1 MVRPCLSASPPR
13 PRLISPVVHFVLI
26 HPTLCAGH
34 RPGCWVIGKNH
45 TRSGAR
51 CSGHSDFEG
60 EAEAH
65 PPSAQV
71 KRELVIG
78 THRTLKDAKDETY
91 TAPPELGL
99 GTRGRLLALRSK
111 SSAFQLCPLSL

>member
-1 MVRPCLSASPPR
+1 M
-13 PRLISPVVHFVLI
+13 
-26 HPTLCAGH
+26 
-34 RPGCWVIGKNH
+34 
-45 TRSGAR
+45 
-51 CSGHSDFEG
+51 
-60 EAEAH
+60 
-65 PPSAQV
+65 